1 MDLHAG
7 TPQNDLHTNNIKEQ
21 IKHHETR
28 ILQYCLRNSMIFQT
42 LVSSSFVRIILHVN
56 NFKYEID
63 DFEKNPSLD

>member
-28 ILQYCLRNSMIFQT
+28 ILQYCLRNSVILQI
-42 LVSSSFVRIILHVN
+42 LVFTSFVTIILPVN
-56 NFKYEID
+56 RLIG
-63 DFEKNPSLD
+63 

>member
-28 ILQYCLRNSMIFQT
+28 ILQYCLQNSMIFQT
-42 LVSSSFVRIILHVN
+42 LVFSSFVSIILSTIRLTS
-56 NFKYEID
+56 KIG
-63 DFEKNPSLD
+63 

>member
-42 LVSSSFVRIILHVN
+42 LVFSGLVSIILPIN
-56 NFKYEID
+56 RLI
-63 DFEKNPSLD
+63 

>member
-28 ILQYCLRNSMIFQT
+28 ILQYCLRNSVIFQI
-42 LVSSSFVRIILHVN
+42 LVFTSFVTIILPVN
-56 NFKYEID
+56 QFQISNNVLI
-63 DFEKNPSLD
+63 L